1 MATRPTSMSTIQV
14 VEKKTHISKPL
25 IGGLKFDAIFLLA
38 ILWFDGGTFVDAWA
52 HNHIPRL
59 ETFFTPW
66 HAVLYSGLFVTAAAI
81 FTPVVMNHRRG
92 AAWRDAIPKG
102 YDLTILGVFLMF
114 VGGVGDMFWHILFGI
129 EQNVD
134 AIFSPTHL
142 LLMLSIGLIAAGP
155 LRAMYQRAHAPSTN
169 GERLLLIL
177 AVTAWLL
184 IIANVSQP
192 VSIYDNLYPTTAGI
206 GQDTAQLLAVTS
218 FILQGIIFTGLTLY
232 ALRRWS
238 LPLGYATIILTV
250 ISLPLSLMRDHYI
263 LIPVSFIA
271 GMLIDTAYF
280 FLKPSMQRPAQFRLY
295 AVVAAATLY
304 AVYMLTL
311 ELTMTVVWTVHMAIG
326 SVVVVGI
333 MGWLLSYLVLPG
345 KQPEESIKT
354 NIDR

>member
-1 MATRPTSMSTIQV
+1 MATQPASIRRVQV
-14 VEKKTHISKPL
+14 IEAEAKPF
-25 IGGLKFDAIFLLA
+25 IGGLKFDAFFLVA

-52 HNHIPRL
+52 HNHVPRL

-81 FTPVVMNHRRG
+81 FGPILINRRRG
-92 AAWRDAIPKG
+92 ATWIEAIPRG
-102 YDLTILGVFLMF
+102 YDLTVLGVVLMF
-114 VGGVGDMFWHILFGI
+114 VGGLGDMLWHILFGI

-142 LLMLSIGLIAAGP
+142 ILMVSIGLIAAGP
-155 LRAMYQRAHAPSTN
+155 LRAMYQRAHIPSTFW
-169 GERLLLIL
+169 ERLLLIL

-192 VSIYDNLYPTTAGI
+192 VSIFDNLWPTTAGV
-206 GQDTAQLLAVTS
+206 GQDTAQLLAVSS

-232 ALRRWS
+232 ALRRWP
-238 LPLGYATIILTV
+238 LPRGYATIILTL
-250 ISLPLSLMRDHYI
+250 IAIPLSSMQDHYI
-263 LIPVSFIA
+263 LIPISFIA
-271 GMLIDTAYF
+271 GILVDTGYF
-280 FLKPSMQRPAQFRLY
+280 FLKPSMQRPPQFRLY

-304 AVYMLTL
+304 AVYMITL
-311 ELTMTVVWTVHMAIG
+311 EITMSVVWTVHMAIG

-345 KQPEESIKT
+345 KQPEESVKT